1 MHCAPSIIDLRRA
14 QGYLALT
21 VQAGWLQR
29 GQHPPDSISSKL

>member
-1 MHCAPSIIDLRRA
+1 MHYAPSIIDLCRA

-21 VQAGWLQR
+21 GRAGWLQL